1 MFGALA
7 HAERPYAASKEST
20 KRLLQF
26 YSKNLKH
33 VTIGNEKW
41 MQVLALN
48 QAFQFVNFCD
58 HIM

>member
-1 MFGALA
+1 MFEAPA
-7 HAERPYAASKEST
+7 HTARPYATSKEST

-26 YSKNLKH
+26 YSKNSKR
-33 VTIGNEKW
+33 VTIGNKKW

-48 QAFQFVNFCD
+48 QDFQFVNFCD